1 MPSPRSLTPP
11 FPRHSASLAIYYAE
25 ITPKAERGG
34 VVAMTEV
41 FFAVGGIVA
50 CVTQLCLQGWLTSHA
65 GERNSWRLLMGLEA
79 LPGLVMF
86 LGALKC
92 AESPHWLLR
101 AGAATEAERVLHRIY
116 QPTRTAAGGCD
127 CAERNADL
135 ADALDALARSVEA
148 RAFRTPRRARGVGD
162 AMRHSAKKLGATL
175 ALLRSPVK
183 RVRRALELNL
193 VMATMPFIGIG
204 CIPQQFV
211 PMMLEMG
218 VATKHKRYNTAIS
231 RETLLIDLSC
241 NVVYVVGSL
250 VTCVLLVDK
259 IGRRKPLCICLAGS
273 AIGFALVAITQAQPP
288 PPPHDAA
295 AKRQTL
301 ILALIGVMLGYICR
315 AMGVGPLHQ
324 VVGSEVVP
332 LEIAARGKA
341 IYAMARRASAM
352 LFCLFFPPLLDALGG
367 ALMFAGL
374 AAGTFAYFLAVFLRL
389 PETKGYEV
397 SEIETILD
405 GSEWIPFA
413 AVPPPARPP
422 GVRFGSMLNLA
433 AVNGGASPPAMAV
446 PMSPRTGADAADPR
460 DALRP
465 RAARP
470 VGKGR
475 LASSASFV
483 VATPDLGA

>member
-1 MPSPRSLTPP
+1 
-11 FPRHSASLAIYYAE
+11 
-25 ITPKAERGG
+25 
-34 VVAMTEV
+34 MTEV
-41 FFAVGGIVA
+41 FFAIGGIVA
-50 CVTQLCLQGWLTSHA
+50 CLAQLGLQGLLTSREW
-65 GERNSWRLLMGLEA
+65 ERNNWRILMGLEA

-116 QPTRTAAGGCD
+116 QPTRMQGGGCD
-127 CAERNADL
+127 CPDRNADL
-135 ADALDALARSVEA
+135 ADALDALARGVEA
-148 RAFRTPRRARGVGD
+148 RAFRTPKRTRTMGE

-175 ALLRSPVK
+175 LMLRSPIK
-183 RVRRALELNL
+183 RIRRALELNL

-211 PMMLEMG
+211 PMLLEMG
-218 VATKHKRYNTAIS
+218 VATGRHRKYDTAIS

-241 NVVYVVGSL
+241 NVVYVIGSL
-250 VTCVLLVDK
+250 ITCVLLVDK
-259 IGRRKPLCICLAGS
+259 IGRRTPLCICLFGS
-273 AIGFALVAITQAQPP
+273 AVGFALDAVTQRAPSIHRTEEQKHTQLVVA
-288 PPPHDAA
+288 
-295 AKRQTL
+295 
-301 ILALIGVMLGYICR
+301 LAGVMLGYICR

-352 LFCLFFPPLLDALGG
+352 LFCLFFPPLLDSLGG
-367 ALMFAGL
+367 ELMFTGL
-374 AAGTFAYFLAVFLRL
+374 AAITFVYFLAVFLRL

-422 GVRFGSMLNLA
+422 GSRGSFAQLPGAGGGQAPLA
-433 AVNGGASPPAMAV
+433 
-446 PMSPRTGADAADPR
+446 PRLPDGLDAR
-460 DALRP
+460 EALRP
-465 RAARP
+465 RPSRP
-470 VGKGR
+470 TAKGR